1 MAIDTMEALRTV
13 YRPPAA
19 QAGLK
24 VLDHLDSHCRRFIGL
39 SSFYVIS
46 SARADGRADASPRGD
61 PPGSLAYVPDDK
73 TLLLPDRPGN
83 RQVDTLMNL
92 VESPGVG
99 LLFLVPGFTETLRI
113 NGQAEISTDP
123 ELLEPLA
130 IKGKPP
136 ISVLRVTV
144 EEAFLHCAKALIRA
158 RLWDPSARVERSCFP
173 TYGQVLA
180 DQIAGAD
187 AREIDAGEEESAR
200 TELY

>member
-1 MAIDTMEALRTV
+1 MAIDTLARLREI

-19 QAGLK
+19 RAGLK
-24 VLDHLDSHCRRFIGL
+24 VLDQLDVHCRDFIAL
-39 SSFYVIS
+39 SPFYVIS

-61 PPGSLAYVPDDK
+61 PPGSLAYVLDDK

-92 VESPGVG
+92 VERPYVG
-99 LLFLVPGFTETLRI
+99 LVFFVPGMTETLRV
-113 NGQAEISTDP
+113 NGQAEVSTNR

-130 IKGKPP
+130 IKGRLP

-144 EEAFLHCAKALIRA
+144 EEAFLHCAKALVRA
-158 RLWDPSARVERSCFP
+158 RLWEPDARVERSCFP

-187 AREIDAGEEESAR
+187 AAEIDAGEEQSAR

>member
-1 MAIDTMEALRTV
+1 MALDTLAKLRQV

-19 QAGLK
+19 RAGLK
-24 VLDHLDSHCRRFIGL
+24 VLDHLDLHCRKFIAL
-39 SSFYVIS
+39 SPFYVIS

-61 PPGSLAYVPDDK
+61 PPGSLAHVLDAR

-92 VESPGVG
+92 LERPYVG
-99 LLFLVPGFTETLRI
+99 LVFFVPGLTETLRV
-113 NGQAEISTDP
+113 NGRAEISTQA
-123 ELLEPLA
+123 ELLQPLA
-130 IKGKPP
+130 IKGKLP
-136 ISVLRVTV
+136 ISVLKVTV

-158 RLWDPSARVERSCFP
+158 RLWEADAQVERSCFP
-173 TYGQVLA
+173 TYGRVLA

-187 AREIDAGEEESAR
+187 AAEIDAGEEESAR

>member
-1 MAIDTMEALRTV
+1 MAIDTLAELRQV

-19 QAGLK
+19 RAGLK
-24 VLDHLDSHCRRFIGL
+24 VLDHLDVHCRKFIAL
-39 SSFYVIS
+39 SPFYVIS

-61 PPGSLAYVPDDK
+61 PPGSLAYVLDDR

-92 VESPGVG
+92 IERPYVG
-99 LLFLVPGFTETLRI
+99 LVFFVPGLTETLRV
-113 NGQAEISTDP
+113 NGRAELSTEA
-123 ELLEPLA
+123 ELLRPLA
-130 IKGKPP
+130 IKGKLP
-136 ISVLRVTV
+136 ICVLRVTV

-158 RLWDPSARVERSCFP
+158 RLWEPDAQVERSCFP
-173 TYGQVLA
+173 TYGRVLA

-187 AREIDAGEEESAR
+187 AAEIDAGEQESAR